1 MNLGGMK
8 MGIRMWMC
16 IQEVG
21 EEVCI
26 REVGEDVCIRE
37 MGEGVYLG

>member
-16 IQEVG
+16 I
-21 EEVCI
+21 
-26 REVGEDVCIRE
+26 REVGEDVCIWE
-37 MGEGVYLG
+37 MGQGVYLG